1 MVLVAAFVS
10 TSPAWAQNVPHWRWQ
25 KGQQLTYKS
34 EQITQA
40 ADVLKD
46 NSIETS
52 TRLNVTKRWDVLDVD
67 AQGTATVQ
75 LKLLA
80 LKIETTTPG
89 GEVLQFDSTNPEKST
104 PQLRQSLAS
113 FVGPTLAVLRL
124 DGRGRVI
131 EVKES
136 QFGPASKY
144 ENELPFVGW
153 LPERMPRP
161 DHTWERA
168 YRITLAPPQGTGEQF
183 AALQCYRLTNFT
195 AETMTVRLTTELK
208 TQPAAQ
214 ADRVPLLQL
223 LPEGEFVFDHKAGRL
238 LSATLKIDKT
248 LQNHRGEGSS
258 HHFKSVTREV
268 LVEE

>member
-1 MVLVAAFVS
+1 ML
-10 TSPAWAQNVPHWRWQ
+10 
-25 KGQQLTYKS
+25 
-34 EQITQA
+34 
-40 ADVLKD
+40 
-46 NSIETS
+46 
-52 TRLNVTKRWDVLDVD
+52 
-67 AQGTATVQ
+67 
-75 LKLLA
+75 
-80 LKIETTTPG
+80 
-89 GEVLQFDSTNPEKST
+89 
-104 PQLRQSLAS
+104 
-113 FVGPTLAVLRL
+113 
-124 DGRGRVI
+124 

-161 DHTWERA
+161 DQTWERA

-183 AALQCYRLTNFT
+183 TALQRYRLTNFT

-223 LPEGEFVFDHKAGRL
+223 LPEGEFVFDHKRGRL
-238 LSATLKIDKT
+238 LSATMKIDKT

-258 HHFKSVTREV
+258 HHFQSVTREV